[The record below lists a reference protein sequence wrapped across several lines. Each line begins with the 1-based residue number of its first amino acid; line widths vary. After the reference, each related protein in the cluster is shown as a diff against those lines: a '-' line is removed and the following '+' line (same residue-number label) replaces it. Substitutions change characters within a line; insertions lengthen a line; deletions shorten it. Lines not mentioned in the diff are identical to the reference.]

1 MHRMGN
7 CPERDPSG
15 CAAGPIHVEAI
26 SICTKA
32 VYGFEIEGDAEPN
45 VLALVCNLVSLVNVV
60 PRSCQMLRTQDNR
73 AFISIELEGIGG
85 ALARSIRRRVRQLT
99 CITAV
104 RLRENPLPA
113 AGATRIGAR
122 GAYE

>member
-1 MHRMGN
+1 MNRMGN
-7 CPERDPSG
+7 YPERDPSG

-60 PRSCQMLRTQDNR
+60 PRSSRCYGRRTIERSSRSNWKELAVPWR
-73 AFISIELEGIGG
+73 A
-85 ALARSIRRRVRQLT
+85 
-99 CITAV
+99 
-104 RLRENPLPA
+104 RLGVE
-113 AGATRIGAR
+113 
-122 GAYE
+122 